1 MEHFLLVKIKLLNL
15 GDSMFSISN
24 SYNLMSE
31 ALNYRALRQKIIS
44 SNIANI
50 DTPFYRAKDID
61 FESTLLKKAKRA
73 FDNDDKKLKMAITDK
88 KHLKGILDLEDKK
101 PTIFFR
107 DGHLARNDAN
117 TVDLDVE
124 TTEMSKNSIMFNAL
138 TSALKRDS
146 LLFKAV
152 IDASSKV

>member
-1 MEHFLLVKIKLLNL
+1 M
-15 GDSMFSISN
+15 SFSISN

-61 FESTLLKKAKRA
+61 FESALLKKAKKA
-73 FDNDDKKLKMAITDK
+73 FDNEDKKLKMAITNK
-88 KHLKGILDLEDKK
+88 NHLNGILDLEDEK
-101 PTIFFR
+101 PSVFFR

-117 TVDLDVE
+117 TVDLDIE

-152 IDASSKV
+152 IDSSSKV